1 MTRSGESPAQ
11 NRSDLRT
18 TWNLDLSVW
27 KPLDGFREAY
37 ASAASIHVCISC
49 TSYAPRQLSK
59 ALSHTLLGC
68 GVPVCLSVSFE
79 EHAQDVHH
87 LHEL

>member
-1 MTRSGESPAQ
+1 MILFCCASELGLPE
-11 NRSDLRT
+11 
-18 TWNLDLSVW
+18 DLSAIEVI
-27 KPLDGFREAY
+27 LY
-37 ASAASIHVCISC
+37 YYYVSAASIHVCISC

-59 ALSHTLLGC
+59 ASSHTLLGC